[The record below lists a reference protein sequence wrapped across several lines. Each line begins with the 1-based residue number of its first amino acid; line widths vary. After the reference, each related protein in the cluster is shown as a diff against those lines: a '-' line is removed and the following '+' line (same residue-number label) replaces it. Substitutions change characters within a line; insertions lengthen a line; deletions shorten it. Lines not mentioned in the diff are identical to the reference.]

1 MIINEMNTRL
11 TGYKD
16 DIIQINSLHFA
27 DDGLLLANSI
37 EDAENNLKLVI
48 EICRKFGLEINKE
61 KNNILIFNMEQQ
73 PDTIENIKVVDTI
86 KYLGLQ
92 IVSKRIYVK
101 TKPHPLSD
109 LII

>member
-1 MIINEMNTRL
+1 
-11 TGYKD
+11 
-16 DIIQINSLHFA
+16 
-27 DDGLLLANSI
+27 
-37 EDAENNLKLVI
+37 
-48 EICRKFGLEINKE
+48 
-61 KNNILIFNMEQQ
+61 MEQQ

-86 KYLGLQ
+86 TYLGLQ

>member
-61 KNNILIFNMEQQ
+61 
-73 PDTIENIKVVDTI
+73 
-86 KYLGLQ
+86 
-92 IVSKRIYVK
+92 
-101 TKPHPLSD
+101 
-109 LII
+109 